1 MKAKKSIGK
10 KIKSYFFKLIIGYIL
25 FVMVCTVGLIIY
37 SSEPLGAILVVDQLL
52 VTGPIKRLFMK
63 PISSDEEMVKIFY
76 QHRKS
81 FERLVEIHRNEC
93 FYDKDRKKDASE
105 EKRLQ
110 ELIGI
115 KKLVSSNLDKWV
127 PAPYSQ
133 EARQFRKQF
142 SRKISDQSYADITHY
157 CRYGAPKF
165 AFENYSLD
173 YFYKGWIYFPVA
185 PRINGG
191 ELLVPGRSYGSLS
204 RYQMYDNLADLNWI
218 LRFKLGYSCVY
229 RKIEPQWFL
238 FVCSGKQ

>member
-93 FYDKDRKKDASE
+93 FYDVDRKKDPSKE
-105 EKRLQ
+105 NYLQ
-110 ELIGI
+110 EQIGLRRVI
-115 KKLVSSNLDKWV
+115 SSKRDIWV
-127 PAPYSQ
+127 HTPYSP
-133 EARQFRKQF
+133 EATKFRKQF
-142 SRKISDQSYADITHY
+142 SRQKSKQSFLDKTNR
-157 CRYGAPKF
+157 CQYGAPKF
-165 AFENYSLD
+165 AFENYPVDPL
-173 YFYKGWIYFPVA
+173 YKGWIYFPVA
-185 PRINGG
+185 PRIDNG
-191 ELLVPGRSYGSLS
+191 ELLEPGNYDGSVS
-204 RYQMYDNLADLNWI
+204 NYQVYDNLADLDWI
-218 LRFKLGYSCVY
+218 SRFKLGYSCVY
-229 RKIEPQWFL
+229 RKIIR
-238 FVCSGKQ
+238 